1 MSMLQEVFVPNI
13 GDFKEVEVIEVLVA
27 DDEHVESGQSLIVV
41 ETDKASMDIPAPSA
55 GTIKSLKVAVGDKVS
70 EGKLIAM
77 LQVAQ
82 AAPGEVPE
90 VANATPEK
98 TEASPQPTQAPAAEP
113 VSPPVASIVQPKIEV
128 APTTPG
134 QLAFASPSVRK
145 IARELNVSL
154 AEIKGSGPRSR
165 ITKDDVQRYVRDVM
179 SGEVQAKGQKVA
191 QASSGVGLPGLL
203 PWPEVDFEKFG
214 PVERRELS
222 RIKKISG
229 ANLHRN
235 WVMIPHVTNHE
246 DADITELEQFR
257 VQVNQ
262 GQDKAKAKITL
273 LALLMKASVV
283 ALKKFPELNS
293 SLVGEEIVL
302 KNYYHIGFAVDTPNG
317 LVVPVVHDVDK
328 KGVFEIAEEMSAL
341 SIRAREGKL
350 SGRDMQGGSFT
361 ISSLGGIG
369 GTYFTP
375 IINAPEVA
383 ILGVGKSSTRVVWN
397 GKEGVPRL
405 ILPLSLSWDHR
416 VIDGASAGRFNAYFA
431 NMLADYRRLLL

>member
-13 GDFKEVEVIEVLVA
+13 GDCKEVEVIEVLVA
-27 DDEHVESGQSLIVV
+27 DNEYVELGQSLIVV
-41 ETDKASMDIPAPSA
+41 ETDKAAMEIPAPSA

-82 AAPGEVPE
+82 TAPSEAPE

-98 TEASPQPTQAPAAEP
+98 TEARPQPIQAPAAEP
-113 VSPPVASIVQPKIEV
+113 GSPPVTSIDQPKIEV
-128 APTTPG
+128 TPTTPG

-179 SGEVQAKGQKVA
+179 SGEVQAKGQKIA

-246 DADITELEQFR
+246 DADITELELFR

-262 GQDKAKAKITL
+262 GQDKTKVTL
-273 LALLMKASVV
+273 LALLMKASVA
-283 ALKKFPELNS
+283 ALKKFPEFNS
-293 SLVGEEIVL
+293 SLVGEEVVF

-328 KGVFEIAEEMSAL
+328 KGVYTIAEEMSAL
-341 SIRAREGKL
+341 SVRAREGKL

-397 GKEGVPRL
+397 GSEGVPRL
-405 ILPLSLSWDHR
+405 VLPLSLSWDHR
-416 VIDGASAGRFNAYFA
+416 VIDGAAAGCFNAYLA